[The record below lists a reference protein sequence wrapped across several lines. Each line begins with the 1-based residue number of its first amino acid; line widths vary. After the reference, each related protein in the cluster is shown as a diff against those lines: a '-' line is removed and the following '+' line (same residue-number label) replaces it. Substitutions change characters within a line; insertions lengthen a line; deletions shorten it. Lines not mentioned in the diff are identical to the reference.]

1 MLICRS
7 FTAARKELS
16 DARQELDFCKE
27 GASMLLGRIF
37 DAARNEL
44 HCCFV

>member
-16 DARQELDFCKE
+16 DARQELEFCKE
-27 GASMLLGRIF
+27 GASMLPGRSF
-37 DAARNEL
+37 NTAR
-44 HCCFV
+44 